1 MSDISNAEDKV
12 KLSVYVRPETADK
25 LKSYY
30 KSLGFKTKSDLID
43 DAINF
48 YCGYLTADDINL
60 TGDINRGEIHEV
72 TLYFTR
78 EDTGMLHSEK
88 REVEISDQL
97 PLAQHVVSE
106 LIKGPQNEELQGCIS
121 DASTLIGVSISE
133 NKCYVDFKN
142 NFLNKNNGSPKHNK
156 LVVYSIVNDLCV

>member
-48 YCGYLTADDINL
+48 YCGYL
-60 TGDINRGEIHEV
+60 
-72 TLYFTR
+72 
-78 EDTGMLHSEK
+78 S
-88 REVEISDQL
+88 
-97 PLAQHVVSE
+97 VS
-106 LIKGPQNEELQGCIS
+106 S
-121 DASTLIGVSISE
+121 W
-133 NKCYVDFKN
+133 
-142 NFLNKNNGSPKHNK
+142 
-156 LVVYSIVNDLCV
+156 